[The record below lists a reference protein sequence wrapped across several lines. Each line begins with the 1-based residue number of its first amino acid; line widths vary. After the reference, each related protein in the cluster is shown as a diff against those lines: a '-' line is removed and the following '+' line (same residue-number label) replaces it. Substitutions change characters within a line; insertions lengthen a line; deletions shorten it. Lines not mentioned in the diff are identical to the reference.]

1 MSTALTTTH
10 ERPAS
15 PVGASATTPAAS
27 GVPAPGAGPDA
38 AGARHDRDVLP
49 VMTALVVSMFVS
61 MLATTVVS
69 SSLPVIVADL
79 GGSQSA
85 FTWVVTATLLATTV
99 STPIWGKV
107 ADLVNRKALL
117 LVVLGIFVV
126 ATCLAGLSRSVEV
139 LIAMRVL
146 QGLGGGGL
154 AALSQI
160 VMADVVSP
168 RERGRYAGLF
178 GASMAVGTVGGPLLG
193 GFLTDAFSWRWN
205 FYVALPFAALAIVLI
220 VRNLHLPQ
228 RVRSSARVDYLGIVL
243 LSTGISLLLLWVTF
257 ADSSFAWVSWQSAA
271 MLGGSLAL
279 LGLAVWWEL
288 RAEDPLLPLSL
299 FRGRTFTLAVVAS
312 LSTGIAMFGASV
324 FLAQYMQLARGA
336 TPMMSGVLTIPMMAG
351 LLLASTIVGQLVSRR
366 GAWKGY
372 VVTGS
377 VLMIV
382 GNVMLSRLHYDTTYW
397 YVALGMGV
405 LGAGVG
411 MVMQNLVIVT
421 QNEVPISQLGV
432 ATSAVTFF
440 RSLGGTVGVSVMGSV
455 LGGVVASQLQQSVAA
470 LPPDARAQA
479 AEVLGSGTL
488 PKIADLPVALRELVE
503 SAYGLGV
510 GRVFVAA
517 LPMAVVTLLAVL
529 ALPNQ
534 RLGTQSGIERHRA
547 EGGAVVGEPSPDAVE
562 TVAEEVEDTAIEVAA
577 AVAALPPV
585 GSTRPGDG
593 PDPRGRAGE

>member
-1 MSTALTTTH
+1 
-10 ERPAS
+10 
-15 PVGASATTPAAS
+15 
-27 GVPAPGAGPDA
+27 
-38 AGARHDRDVLP
+38 
-49 VMTALVVSMFVS
+49 MTALVMSMFVS

-79 GGSQSA
+79 GGDQSA

-99 STPIWGKV
+99 STPIWGKI
-107 ADLVNRKALL
+107 ADLANRKVLL
-117 LVVLGIFVV
+117 LLALGLFVA
-126 ATCLAGLSRSVEV
+126 ATCLAGLSQSVTM

-178 GASMAVGTVGGPLLG
+178 GAAMAVGTVGGPLLG

-205 FYVALPFAALAIVLI
+205 FYVALPFAVLAILLI
-220 VRNLHLPQ
+220 LRNLHLP
-228 RVRSSARVDYLGIVL
+228 RHPRSATRIDYLGIVL
-243 LSTGISLLLLWVTF
+243 ISAGISLLLLWVTF
-257 ADSSFAWVSWQSAA
+257 AGSSFEWVSWPSAA
-271 MLGGSLAL
+271 MAGGSIAL
-279 LGLAVWWEL
+279 LAAAIWWEL

-299 FRGRTFTLAVVAS
+299 FKGRTFTLAVVAS

-366 GAWKGY
+366 GVWKGF

-377 VLMIV
+377 ILMIL
-382 GNVMLSRLHYDTTYW
+382 GNVMLAGLHYDTAYW

-411 MVMQNLVIVT
+411 MVMQNLVVVT
-421 QNEVPISQLGV
+421 QNDVPVTQLGV

-440 RSLGGTVGVSVMGSV
+440 RSLGGTIGVSVMGSV
-455 LGGVVASQLQQSVAA
+455 LGSVVASNLQASLRELPAGQQAEAA
-470 LPPDARAQA
+470 R
-479 AEVLGSGTL
+479 VLGSGTL
-488 PKIADLPVALRELVE
+488 PKIADLPVALREVVE

-510 GRVFVAA
+510 GRVFLAA
-517 LPMAVVTLLAVL
+517 LPMALVTLLAVL
-529 ALPNQ
+529 ALPNR
-534 RLGTQSGIERHRA
+534 RLGTLSGIERSQA
-547 EGGAVVGEPSPDAVE
+547 ADGVASVGSAADGAGEAGGAE
-562 TVAEEVEDTAIEVAA
+562 TGATRVIGVAESVEDTAIEASA
-577 AVAALPPV
+577 AVGALPPV

-593 PDPRGRAGE
+593 PDSRDSAGE